1 MFFATDIANF
11 LACRHL
17 MTLDRAQ
24 AAGKIA
30 KPVFHD
36 PGADLLRELG
46 IRHEQAFLR
55 HLAQTKEVV
64 QIPSEPWADAVA
76 RTVEALRRGVDVVY
90 QATFQDGPWGG
101 RSDFLIRVGKPS
113 ALGPFSYEVVETK
126 LARSA
131 KARAILQLCFYS
143 ELLARIQG
151 VPPERMYVVFGGG
164 TKLEEFAAQQY
175 SAYFRKV
182 KRDFE
187 EASKVSV
194 STYPEP
200 VELCDVCSW
209 YPLCDQRRRDDD
221 NLSLVANITSVQR
234 KELFARGIDTVA
246 RLGSLSLPVVPK
258 IDRIGSEALRC
269 VRDQA
274 CIQVKGRNPKRIL
287 YEFLEP
293 VEEGKGLAALPLPS
307 PGDIFLDFEAVPYA
321 FDTGLEYLIG
331 IVTLP
336 DQAGVEPIYKSLWSF
351 EPKAEKEAF
360 EQFIAFVMERRERY
374 PGLHIYHY
382 APYEQTAIKRL
393 AGRHGICTDQVDQLL
408 RAGIFV
414 DLYRVV
420 RQGLRASVESYS
432 IKKLEPLYGFERRT
446 QMRDAN
452 AALQTFEAVLT
463 LGNGQEATRELL
475 ETIEGYNRDDCVS
488 TVRLRD
494 WLEEQRREVETN
506 KGQPLP
512 RPVAKAGEPGEELAE
527 ELAQTRAVEARLMTG
542 LPPDQNEWTEE
553 QYARWLLAQLLEWH
567 RREEKS
573 GWWEYFRLCD
583 LSDAELEGDKSA
595 LGGLNYGGEVGRVKR
610 SVIHRY
616 SFPPQDY
623 AVDRARGV
631 DDPRTQKNAGEIVAI
646 DDLNLTIDLKRSA
659 SSTAPH
665 PTALIPNDMV
675 KSDVLRKSLMSLGS
689 WVAENGIDGP
699 GPFRAAR
706 NLLLRQPPRL
716 LSSPLKSI
724 IDDNGQLSDAAKDL
738 VFSISQEAAVLP
750 IQGPPGSG
758 KTYTGARMIVELVK
772 RGRRVGITA
781 TSHKV
786 ISLLL
791 GEVCKVAREA
801 GVPLWAVQ
809 KANGADGCADPTVTH
824 ADNAGVFDALAS
836 GEAKV
841 AAGTAWLWARED
853 MSSSVD
859 VLFIDEAGQMSL
871 ANVLAVCQA
880 AISSVLLG
888 DPQQLDQPQKGVHP
902 PGAEGSAFDHLLQ
915 GHATIAPDQG
925 LFLSETQRLHPD
937 ICLFTSELFYD
948 GRLAPRPENAGQ
960 CLNTEGPLGGTGL
973 RFVPV
978 AHSGRQ
984 SECPE
989 EVERISQLI
998 DGLLG
1003 QGSTWTNRKGRTRNL
1018 TIEDVLVVAPYNTH
1032 VAALRKRLPTDARVG
1047 TVDKF
1052 QGQEAPVVFYSM
1064 TTSTP
1069 EDAPRGMEFLYSLNR
1084 LNVAVSRARCVATLV
1099 ASPSLFK
1106 VECKTPRQMM
1116 LANAFCRY
1124 LEMAKVI

>member
-1 MFFATDIANF
+1 VFFATDIANF

-17 MTLDRAQ
+17 QTLDRAE
-24 AAGKIA
+24 AAGQIQ
-30 KPVFHD
+30 KPFFQD

-46 IRHEQAFLR
+46 IRHEEAFLH

-64 QIPSEPWADAVA
+64 QIPGKPWADAVA
-76 RTVEALRRGVDVVY
+76 RTIEEIRRGVDVVY
-90 QATFQDGPWGG
+90 QATFQDGSWGG
-101 RSDFLIRVGKPS
+101 RSDFLIRVDKRS
-113 ALGPFSYEVVETK
+113 ALGRFSYEVVETK

-143 ELLARIQG
+143 ELLEKIQG
-151 VPPERMYVVFGGG
+151 VPPDWMYVVLGGG
-164 TKLEEFAAQQY
+164 TEREEFATQHYA
-175 SAYFRKV
+175 AYFRKV
-182 KRDFE
+182 TRDFE
-187 EASKVSV
+187 EAARTSRA
-194 STYPEP
+194 TYPEP
-200 VELCDVCSW
+200 VDLCDVCSW
-209 YPLCDQRRRDDD
+209 FPLCDQQRRDDD
-221 NLSLVANITSVQR
+221 HLSFVAGITSLQR
-234 KELFARGIDTVA
+234 KELVARGINTVA
-246 RLGSLSLPVVPK
+246 QLGSLTLPPVPT
-258 IDRIGSEALRC
+258 IERIGSEALRR

-321 FDTGLEYLIG
+321 FDTGLEYLVG
-331 IVTLP
+331 FVTLS
-336 DQAGVEPIYKSLWSF
+336 DQPGAEPTYKSLWSF

-360 EQFIAFVMERRERY
+360 EQFIAFVMDRWKRY
-374 PGLHIYHY
+374 PDLHIYHY

-393 AGRHGICTDQVDQLL
+393 AGRHGTCPDQIDQLL
-408 RAGIFV
+408 RAGVFV

-420 RQGLRASVESYS
+420 RQGLIASVESYS
-432 IKKLEPLYGFERRT
+432 IKKIEPLYGFSRKT
-446 QMRDAN
+446 PMREAN
-452 AALQTFEAVLT
+452 TALQTFEAVLT
-463 LGNGQEATRELL
+463 LGEGRDATPELCAV
-475 ETIEGYNRDDCVS
+475 IEGYNRDDCVS
-488 TVRLRD
+488 AVRLRD
-494 WLEEQRREVETN
+494 WLEDRRRELEAK
-506 KGQPLP
+506 KGEALP
-512 RPVAKAGEPGEELAE
+512 RPMGNPGEPGEELSGQ
-527 ELAQTRAVEARLMTG
+527 LAQTRALEARLLTG
-542 LPPDQNEWTEE
+542 LPPDQNRWTNE
-553 QYARWLLAQLLEWH
+553 QYGRRLLAQLLEWH

-583 LSDAELEGDKSA
+583 LSDSELEEDKSA
-595 LGGLNYGGEVGRVKR
+595 LGGLSYVGEVERVKR
-610 SVIHRY
+610 SIIHRY
-616 SFPPQDY
+616 RFPPQDY
-623 AVDRARGV
+623 AIDRAYEV
-631 DDPRTQKNAGEIVAI
+631 HDPKTRNSAGEFVTM
-646 DDLNLTIDLKRSA
+646 DELNLTVDLKRGI
-659 SSTAPH
+659 SSKVQH
-665 PTALIPNDMV
+665 PAALIPYDMV
-675 KSDVLRKSLMSLGS
+675 CSDALRDSLLGLGS

-706 NLLLRQPPRL
+706 NILLRRPPRL
-716 LSSPLKSI
+716 LGSPLKSI
-724 IDDNGQLSDAAKDL
+724 IDDNDQLSDAAKDL

-786 ISLLL
+786 ISHLL
-791 GEVCKVAREA
+791 GEVCKVADEA
-801 GVPLWAVQ
+801 GVPLRAVQ
-809 KANGADGCADPTVTH
+809 KANGSDGCADPMVTQ
-824 ADNAGVFDALAS
+824 ADNAGVVGALAS
-836 GEAKV
+836 DEAQV

-880 AISSVLLG
+880 ATSSVLLG

-925 LFLSETQRLHPD
+925 LFLSETLRLHPH
-937 ICLFTSELFYD
+937 ICDFISELFYD
-948 GRLAPRPENAGQ
+948 GRLTPWRENELQ
-960 CLNTEGPLGGTGL
+960 RLNTKGSLDGTGL
-973 RFVPV
+973 RFAPVP
-978 AHSGRQ
+978 HSGRQ
-984 SECPE
+984 SESPE

-998 DGLLG
+998 EDLLG
-1003 QGSTWTNRKGRTRNL
+1003 QGGTWTNRKGETRDL
-1018 TIEDVLVVAPYNTH
+1018 KLEHVLVVAPYNAQ
-1032 VAALRKRLPTDARVG
+1032 VAALRKRLPTGARVG

-1084 LNVAVSRARCVATLV
+1084 LNVAVSRARCVSVLV
-1099 ASPSLFK
+1099 ASPALFQ
-1106 VECKTPRQMM
+1106 VECKNPRQMI

-1124 LEMAKVI
+1124 LEMAHVI